1 MKKFSS
7 TQIVI
12 GVIIFVLIFL
22 FYWFAV
28 RPSEIKKECAVI
40 QFPQYKKGID
50 EYKKYIAENCG
61 DIVHTTYGST
71 CGAYKTIVD
80 QIERKNRP
88 ASDIEYGQCL
98 RAHGF

>member
-7 TQIVI
+7 TQIII
-12 GVIIFVLIFL
+12 GVIIFVLILL

-40 QFPQYKKGID
+40 QFPQYKEGID
-50 EYKKYIAENCG
+50 EYKNYIAENCG
-61 DIVHTTYGST
+61 NTSNITDGSE
-71 CGAYKTIVD
+71 CRVYEIIVD

>member
-1 MKKFSS
+1 MKKFSR

-61 DIVHTTYGST
+61 DIVHTTDAT
-71 CGAYKTIVD
+71 CGVYRAIVD